1 MTLPAR
7 PHVFASEIIAILP
20 GAPTHK
26 SLQGLYYSMI
36 PKTRRKRNPAT
47 KASSSPPQKKRG
59 PKPRAVIEFP
69 EPSSTVWADR
79 EAFHE
84 ALSMHIERHGET
96 VWHLHK
102 AIVGPKDRIDH
113 RTIGTWAA
121 GKKVPRSITSLEIL
135 GRIERRYRLSV
146 GYFAAKLP
154 HTGRAPSGHA
164 KLGGMTAAERRRF
177 AWHLPDDFDR
187 RPMQERHEI
196 LDWVRRVVIS
206 GTTDYRR
213 YQAAAIRDRYALRFP
228 DLGHVQLRA
237 PLELGDGPV
246 GEELDEMGNE
256 LAPTARN
263 APRALAEEVAHL
275 IQFKSATLTEVG
287 YRRNGVWNEQTTLQ
301 KIEHLG
307 LLFGALAAA
316 PDGPVAGLGVPP
328 GKLTLALLIF
338 PAVWDWYVQWRE
350 RRRGFYTIWEVNMLQ
365 LGLALARSETGWLR
379 QHPNFAT
386 RLKPI
391 PGLLSAEEI
400 EAARMDWDG
409 ACNAFY
415 QHGMV
420 RAKEIQ
426 RVARVHRDPFEPIIS
441 ILEADSP
448 VGEYNRIAD
457 EVLRLMP
464 HPRRY
469 PKRAAEAVRSFL
481 MIRLGLHL
489 GVRQRNLRELL
500 FCPRDEV
507 PLSERQLEM
516 RRCGEL
522 RWSNKE
528 KGWEVLIPAAAF
540 KNATSS
546 FFESKPFRCVLPDL
560 GNLYHYIDDYVRVH
574 RTVLLGGARD
584 PRTFFVKTAKSTSQN
599 AAYGQSTFYEAWRLT
614 IQRYG
619 IYNPYTGRGAI
630 QGLLPHG
637 PHNVR
642 DVLATHVLKETGSY
656 EQAGYAIQDTADIVA
671 KHYGRFLPENKV
683 ALAAKVINRVWMA
696 A

>member
-1 MTLPAR
+1 
-7 PHVFASEIIAILP
+7 
-20 GAPTHK
+20 
-26 SLQGLYYSMI
+26 MI
-36 PKTRRKRNPAT
+36 PKALRKRSPAA
-47 KASSSPPQKKRG
+47 KASSNPSEKKRG
-59 PKPRAVIEFP
+59 PKPRIVVEFP
-69 EPSSTVWADR
+69 EPSSTVWADCDS
-79 EAFHE
+79 FHE
-84 ALSMHIERHGET
+84 ALAMHIERHDET

-102 AIVGPKDRIDH
+102 AIVRPKERLDR
-113 RTIGTWAA
+113 RTIAAWIAGTTI
-121 GKKVPRSITSLEIL
+121 PRSVTSLEVL
-135 GRIERRYRLSV
+135 GRIEKRYRLPT

-154 HTGRAPSGHA
+154 HTGRAPRGRT
-164 KLGGMTAAERRRF
+164 KLGNMTAAERRRF

-187 RPMQERHEI
+187 RPKQEREEI
-196 LDWVRRVVIS
+196 LDWVRRVIIS

-213 YQAAAIRDRYALRFP
+213 FQAATIRDRYGLRFP
-228 DLGHVQLRA
+228 DLGLTRLPAHPERGDDPVQGLDDREIEPAATACIA
-237 PLELGDGPV
+237 PPG
-246 GEELDEMGNE
+246 
-256 LAPTARN
+256 LAK
-263 APRALAEEVAHL
+263 EVADFV
-275 IQFKSATLTEVG
+275 QFKTATLTEVG
-287 YRRNGVWNEQTTLQ
+287 YRRHGVWNEQTTLQ
-301 KIEHLG
+301 RIEHIA

-328 GKLTLALLIF
+328 GKLTMALLVF
-338 PAVWDWYVQWRE
+338 PAIWDWYVQWRE

-365 LGLALARSETGWLR
+365 LGLALARRETGWLR
-379 QHPNFAT
+379 QRPDLAT
-386 RLKPI
+386 HLKPI
-391 PGLLSAEEI
+391 SGMVSAEEI
-400 EAARMDWDG
+400 DAARMDWEG
-409 ACNAFY
+409 ACDAFY

-426 RVARVHRDPFEPIIS
+426 RVARVHRDPFEPIIAV
-441 ILEADSP
+441 LEADSP
-448 VGEYNRIAD
+448 VGEYKRIAD

-464 HPRRY
+464 HPGRY
-469 PKRAAEAVRSFL
+469 PKPAAEAVRSFL

-489 GVRQRNLRELL
+489 GVRQRNMRELL
-500 FCPRDEV
+500 LCPRDGI

-546 FFESKPFRCVLPDL
+546 FFENKPFRYVLPDI
-560 GNLYHYIDDYVRVH
+560 GDLYRYIDAYVRVH
-574 RTVLLGGARD
+574 RAVLLGGAAD
-584 PRTFFVKTAKSTSQN
+584 PGTFFVKTAKSTSQN
-599 AAYGQSTFYEAWRLT
+599 AAYGQTTFYEAWRLT

-630 QGLLPHG
+630 KGLLPHG

-683 ALAAKVINRVWMA
+683 ALAAKVINRVWRA